1 MQSAGGNVK
10 QARNSKTQAVY
21 ALRGKVLNV
30 EKVDMATAFKNQEI
44 KDLISILG
52 CGINEDFDIKKLKYG
67 KVIIA
72 TDADTD
78 VY

>member
-1 MQSAGGNVK
+1 
-10 QARNSKTQAVY
+10 
-21 ALRGKVLNV
+21 
-30 EKVDMATAFKNQEI
+30 MATAFKNQEI

-72 TDADTD
+72 TDADVD
-78 VY
+78 